1 MNTTL
6 AMSIPTDTY
15 LKIEK
20 FREENNFSTKAK
32 VVRYILDLRNE
43 IKIEDY
49 DAEYS
54 SLDAVNFSIQ
64 ISK

>member
-20 FREENNFSTKAK
+20 FREEIIFQQKPK
-32 VVRYILDLRNE
+32 LLD
-43 IKIEDY
+43 I
-49 DAEYS
+49 
-54 SLDAVNFSIQ
+54 F
-64 ISK
+64 